1 MYEAMFVVDSGDAAQ
16 WDDLSKHLS
25 GILTRHG
32 AEVVGITRWDE
43 RKLAFTIARRKRG
56 TYVLAFFAL
65 VKGEPVMDI
74 EHDMLLSEKILR
86 SLVLKA
92 DHFTVA
98 DMRMQLG
105 EDIVQAVAE
114 SLMAERGEKEAM
126 PVVAVA
132 KPTVTSIEAEAA
144 APKFDEGAGP
154 RRPRAERP
162 TAVDFDALDEGD
174 KAYRHW
180 RAGRNLNPGDRPWPT
195 TTRSS

>member
-1 MYEAMFVVDSGDAAQ
+1 MPTNQVRRVYEAMFMVDSGDAAQ
-16 WDDLSKHLS
+16 WEDLTKHIS

-65 VKGEPVMDI
+65 TKGEPVMEI
-74 EHDMLLSEKILR
+74 EHDFLLSEKVLR

-105 EDIVQAVAE
+105 EDIVPAVAD
-114 SLMAERGEKEAM
+114 SLMAERGEKEALAAA
-126 PVVAVA
+126 AVA
-132 KPTVTSIEAEAA
+132 KPTVTSVEAEAA
-144 APKFDEGAGP
+144 APRGDDDGGR
-154 RRPRAERP
+154 RRPRSERP
-162 TAVDFDALDEGD
+162 MAVDFDDFDNND
-174 KAYRHW
+174 K
-180 RAGRNLNPGDRPWPT
+180 N
-195 TTRSS
+195 